1 VSIFERRGL
10 PRNSLKRAA
19 FIAQRRTEPMYEP
32 GKTGLE
38 FIEGFSLLAIAL
50 WIGGAAIV
58 LTLVMLGH
66 GRI

>member
-1 VSIFERRGL
+1 
-10 PRNSLKRAA
+10 
-19 FIAQRRTEPMYEP
+19 MYEP

-50 WIGGAAIV
+50 WIGGAAII